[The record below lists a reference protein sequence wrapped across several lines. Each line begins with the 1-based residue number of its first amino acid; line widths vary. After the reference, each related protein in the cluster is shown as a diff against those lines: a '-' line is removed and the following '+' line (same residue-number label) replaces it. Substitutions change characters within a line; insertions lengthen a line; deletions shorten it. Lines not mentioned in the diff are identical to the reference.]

1 MGIYGLLGRLYLL
14 GVGDDALDHL
24 HALWEESRLHDAL
37 RVDHTIL
44 RDTLVMCATHAGSAK
59 EVRRVIVWLVPV
71 AQGWNWKTRG
81 RAFY

>member
-1 MGIYGLLGRLYLL
+1 MSIDAVLGRLYRL
-14 GVGDDALDHL
+14 GVGQDALDHI
-24 HALWEESRLHDAL
+24 HALWEESHYEGA

-44 RDTLVMCATHAGSAK
+44 RDTLVGLAAQAGSAR
-59 EVRRVIVWLVPV
+59 EVRKVVVWLVPG